1 MWKWYQYV
9 DKSWTAWLFGR
20 FAYFCIGSSYPE
32 LFLPLRSHEALF
44 GFFARGLSF
53 ESSSNLGLLSVNI
66 RHLAAKKDLCCE
78 ANNHFF
84 KSIDKSYQSLY
95 WTRAQAHNQMF
106 IHLLVL
112 SHTGGKTWAKGAS
125 SLPPGWCSPLTLLSA
140 SSPALRQDWPGGSG
154 WKIAQAGS
162 AKWPRGSAA

>member
-1 MWKWYQYV
+1 MHI
-9 DKSWTAWLFGR
+9 
-20 FAYFCIGSSYPE
+20 FALVYLTRSFFFLSGVMKPF
-32 LFLPLRSHEALF
+32 LAFLPAAWASSPARTSAFFRSI
-44 GFFARGLSF
+44 SDI
-53 ESSSNLGLLSVNI
+53 LLQ
-66 RHLAAKKDLCCE
+66 KKDLCCE

-84 KSIDKSYQSLY
+84 KSIDKLYQSLY

-112 SHTGGKTWAKGAS
+112 SHTGGKTWTKGAS